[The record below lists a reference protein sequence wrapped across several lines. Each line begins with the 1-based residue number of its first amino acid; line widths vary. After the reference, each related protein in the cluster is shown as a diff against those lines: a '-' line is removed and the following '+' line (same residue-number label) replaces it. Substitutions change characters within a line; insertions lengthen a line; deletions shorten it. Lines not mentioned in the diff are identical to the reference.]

1 MIEPYNFSIM
11 RITEH
16 EKQLIKTIDEQVKM
30 LQDKNASDDTIL
42 CTLVDFF
49 PDVKCLLE
57 GTEPKELE
65 LYLSAN
71 NGFSYL
77 VNLISL
83 ESKNSI

>member
-1 MIEPYNFSIM
+1 M

-30 LQDKNASDDTIL
+30 LQEKNASDETIL

-49 PDVKCLLE
+49 PEMKCLLE
-57 GTEPKELE
+57 SSEPKELE
-65 LYLSAN
+65 HYLSEN

-77 VNLISL
+77 INLISL
-83 ESKNSI
+83 ESGNSI